1 MYFYLSKILGPILIP
16 SNFLFLFLIVFFILY
31 LKNKNKK
38 ILNIL
43 SLIIFLIITIA
54 FLPIGNF
61 GLKYLEKDFISTKEY
76 KNIKNIIVLSG
87 DNERIL
93 ASIRLAYKYPASRI
107 FYVGG
112 NAFLIKS
119 KNNDDPTFA
128 KKFYKELNFDLNRVI
143 FVGKS
148 RNTIENFKEIKE
160 LDVDFSQ
167 TVLIT
172 TAYHMKRSMIIA
184 KKQGVKVQ
192 PYPVN
197 FTSTSVTPLLNSYQG
212 FNVTK
217 NLSNF
222 NTFFREMIG
231 IFAFILSY

>member
-1 MYFYLSKILGPILIP
+1 M
-16 SNFLFLFLIVFFILY
+16 FF
-31 LKNKNKK
+31 
-38 ILNIL
+38 
-43 SLIIFLIITIA
+43 IITIA
-54 FLPIGNF
+54 FLPLGNF
-61 GLKYLEKDFISTKEY
+61 GLKYLEKDFKSTKEY

-160 LDVDFSQ
+160 LDVDFI
-167 TVLIT
+167 L
-172 TAYHMKRSMIIA
+172 KL
-184 KKQGVKVQ
+184 
-192 PYPVN
+192 
-197 FTSTSVTPLLNSYQG
+197 TSRLQ
-212 FNVTK
+212 
-217 NLSNF
+217 
-222 NTFFREMIG
+222 EMG
-231 IFAFILSY
+231 Y

>member
-16 SNFLFLFLIVFFILY
+16 TNFLFLFLVVFFILY

-128 KKFYKELNFDLNRVI
+128 KKFYSF
-143 FVGKS
+143 
-148 RNTIENFKEIKE
+148 
-160 LDVDFSQ
+160 
-167 TVLIT
+167 
-172 TAYHMKRSMIIA
+172 
-184 KKQGVKVQ
+184 
-192 PYPVN
+192 
-197 FTSTSVTPLLNSYQG
+197 
-212 FNVTK
+212 
-217 NLSNF
+217 NLS
-222 NTFFREMIG
+222 
-231 IFAFILSY
+231 